1 MDPNREAL
9 RLRVSDMTGFDAKC
23 SQYQKNED
31 RRIVLRRIFE
41 WSRYYVLKIV
51 LRAVERDVD
60 SEIDKEKEQ
69 AEQ

>member
-1 MDPNREAL
+1 M
-9 RLRVSDMTGFDAKC
+9 
-23 SQYQKNED
+23 
-31 RRIVLRRIFE
+31 LRRIFE